1 MTKDGFARNHAPV
14 FSPPLCDRAGES
26 RTRSAPDGCVG
37 APLPLLSGVYRL
49 QGTYSFKSDWLI
61 LSMRGA
67 GSVGPLYE
75 DLERLS
81 RLPAGLQSR
90 RKSNFK
96 TKANK
101 YGHSYVKDLEACF
114 ECAQS
119 IILVF
124 GSKEAP
130 SLHEV

>member
-1 MTKDGFARNHAPV
+1 M
-14 FSPPLCDRAGES
+14 
-26 RTRSAPDGCVG
+26 
-37 APLPLLSGVYRL
+37 SGVYRVR
-49 QGTYSFKSDWLI
+49 THSYKSDWLI

-81 RLPAGLQSR
+81 GMPADLQSK

-101 YGHSYVKDLEACF
+101 YGPPCVKDLEACF

-119 IILVF
+119 IMLVF